1 MSASLKS
8 GRFGSAVLLMS
19 ALGAT
24 PGGAAAGEGAKVPEA
39 PKGWPGGV
47 RAAGRAAPDDA
58 EDLHT
63 SAAWENLLTQL
74 RRAGDLVL
82 ADGAPATPIDR
93 SEGWRHLGSL
103 LKSGLSEMLDDRD
116 ADRPRFYWADFSGKW
131 GLDCADALY
140 ASAPVRAGNVYRVRG
155 KRGSV
160 HFLGVQLV
168 AHMGGLDD
176 LDVDTLEIE
185 PDGTFELTLG
195 GSEIEGNWM
204 ALPEGATT
212 LHVRQFFYDWD
223 SEQPAHLTIER
234 IDDGELRE
242 PPRVAPGGIPRQL
255 EALGRFVHDNTEWWA
270 RIAQEKRALKNS
282 FPDDAGGLGS
292 VGSGS
297 QKYQSFGI
305 GYFDLAEDEAL
316 VVEVKPPKAKY
327 WSLHLGNYW
336 MESLDFAN
344 HQSSLNGH
352 QAVLDT
358 DGVFRAVVS
367 KHDPGVPNWLDT
379 AGRDEGSMIYRWNQ
393 ADGAPIPAARV
404 VKLSDLRRVLP
415 PETGTVT
422 LEHRAA
428 TIERRRAHVRKRLI
442 RPL

>member
-1 MSASLKS
+1 
-8 GRFGSAVLLMS
+8 
-19 ALGAT
+19 
-24 PGGAAAGEGAKVPEA
+24 
-39 PKGWPGGV
+39 
-47 RAAGRAAPDDA
+47 
-58 EDLHT
+58 
-63 SAAWENLLTQL
+63 
-74 RRAGDLVL
+74 
-82 ADGAPATPIDR
+82 
-93 SEGWRHLGSL
+93 
-103 LKSGLSEMLDDRD
+103 
-116 ADRPRFYWADFSGKW
+116 
-131 GLDCADALY
+131 
-140 ASAPVRAGNVYRVRG
+140 
-155 KRGSV
+155 
-160 HFLGVQLV
+160 
-168 AHMGGLDD
+168 MGGLDD

-185 PDGTFELTLG
+185 PAGTFELTLG